1 MDDIWHLRTIL
12 LQGHYT
18 AEIIM
23 DGTADDAADG
33 DKSNGS
39 KVDALDGFE
48 EGRCYIFLIFIV
60 AIMFNS
66 LTSVGEPRY
75 TNL

>member
-33 DKSNGS
+33 DSDKAMGS
-39 KVDALDGFE
+39 KW
-48 EGRCYIFLIFIV
+48 
-60 AIMFNS
+60 M
-66 LTSVGEPRY
+66 P
-75 TNL
+75 